1 MRVVL
6 EEPNTGGPVSVE
18 AAIVRRRSRRV
29 FQRAKL
35 TKQQLSQVLW
45 SAVKAPSAGATYPLA
60 VYVVVGADGVEGIAA
75 GVYHYQSAEGA
86 LTLIKE
92 GDQRRALAIASLRQM
107 FIADAPASVV
117 ITAEYER
124 TTRVYGDRGVRYV
137 MMEAGHVSQN
147 IYLQCEALGLATVA
161 IGAFHDDEVAKVV
174 NVPSRQRPLYVMP
187 VGVRAERS

>member
-6 EEPNTGGPVSVE
+6 GMPKTGGPISVE
-18 AAIVRRRSRRV
+18 AAILRRRSRRS
-29 FQRAKL
+29 FQGAKL
-35 TKQQLSQVLW
+35 TQQQLSQVLW

-60 VYVVVGADGVEGIAA
+60 VYVVVGAESVEGIAA
-75 GVYHYQSAEGA
+75 GVYHYRSAEGA
-86 LTLIKE
+86 LTLLKE
-92 GDQRRALAIASLRQM
+92 GDHRKALAVASLRQM
-107 FIADAPASVV
+107 FIADAPVSVV

-161 IGAFHDDEVAKVV
+161 IAAFRDDEVATVV
-174 NVPSRQRPLYVMP
+174 NVPGMQRPLYVMP
-187 VGVRAERS
+187 VGVRVERV

>member
-18 AAIVRRRSRRV
+18 EAIMRRRSRRV
-29 FQRAKL
+29 FQRARL

-60 VYVVVGADGVEGIAA
+60 VYVVVGGDSVEGIDA

-137 MMEAGHVSQN
+137 VMEAGHVSQN
-147 IYLQCEALGLATVA
+147 IYLQCEALELATVA
-161 IGAFHDDEVAKVV
+161 IGAFHDDEVANVV
-174 NVPSRQRPLYVMP
+174 NMPSRQRPLYVMP
-187 VGVRAERS
+187 VGARAERS